1 MAKKR
6 GKSKARANSKRKTK
20 KSKQAKPS
28 KKIEPIAKQDIP
40 KVSLKDAL
48 HDLEILSEEKKVE
61 QKVEEVEKKTERIEQ
76 KEAQIAREEKK
87 LEKETQKVEGIER
100 KIEKEISQKPLTAFN
115 FRDLNKGIVGAF
127 IGVVAHF
134 GFIYGSVLADKIT
147 TARASLLLVFSYL
160 LIVVLMYETGYRE
173 IKEKR
178 LLGILPKRATF
189 IFITSIVVV
198 AAIFFL
204 FNMVD
209 LKDPVGFFKQ
219 IAVTSVL
226 ASLGAGTAD
235 LLGKR

>member
-6 GKSKARANSKRKTK
+6 GKSKAKHI
-20 KSKQAKPS
+20 S
-28 KKIEPIAKQDIP
+28 KKKAGKQKAWQAGKQEIH
-40 KVSLKDAL
+40 KVSLNDAL
-48 HDLEILSEEKKVE
+48 HDLDILSEGGKVE
-61 QKVEEVEKKTERIEQ
+61 HKMEEVEKKEEKIEQ
-76 KEAQIAREEKK
+76 KEAQIAKEEKK
-87 LEKETQKVEGIER
+87 IEKDAQKIEMFEK
-100 KIEKEISQKPLTAFN
+100 KIEKEVTQKPLTSFN

-134 GFIYGSVLADKIT
+134 GFVYGSVLAGKIT
-147 TARASLLLVFSYL
+147 TPRAVLLLLFSYL

-189 IFITSIVVV
+189 IFITSIIVV

-235 LLGKR
+235 LLGRH

>member
-6 GKSKARANSKRKTK
+6 GKSKAKPISKK
-20 KSKQAKPS
+20 KAGKQKAA
-28 KKIEPIAKQDIP
+28 KKIEPIAKQEIP

-48 HDLEILSEEKKVE
+48 QGLEILSEEKKVE
-61 QKVEEVEKKTERIEQ
+61 HKIEEVEKKAEQIEQ
-76 KEAQIAREEKK
+76 KEAQIAKEEKK

-100 KIEKEISQKPLTAFN
+100 KIEREVSQKPLTSFN

-178 LLGILPKRATF
+178 LLGVLPKRATF

-235 LLGKR
+235 LLGKH

>member
-6 GKSKARANSKRKTK
+6 GKSKANHISKNQTK
-20 KSKQAKPS
+20 KPKAASNKKALHRQKFPKEHLQASLRDLELLAKE
-28 KKIEPIAKQDIP
+28 KKMEHKIE
-40 KVSLKDAL
+40 
-48 HDLEILSEEKKVE
+48 EVE
-61 QKVEEVEKKTERIEQ
+61 QKESQIE
-76 KEAQIAREEKK
+76 IEEK
-87 LEKETQKVEGIER
+87 
-100 KIEKEISQKPLTAFN
+100 KIEKEIAQKPLTTFN

-134 GFIYGSVLADKIT
+134 GFVYGSVLADKIT
-147 TARASLLLVFSYL
+147 TARAGLLLVFSYM
-160 LIVVLMYETGYRE
+160 LIVVLMYETGYRD

-189 IFITSIVVV
+189 IFITSIIVV

-235 LLGKR
+235 LLGKH